1 MPIMASR
8 ARWRLFAAHASFSEL
23 GSVVRVDRSRDDGR
37 VTTAPEWKARRQSP
51 EYAATRRRLIEAAE
65 RIVRDKGVAALRL
78 DSVGEQVGLH
88 RSSVYRY
95 FDSKEELLT
104 AVVVQATLRVGREVI
119 AELGVS
125 ARPEQFLVEGLALAM
140 ARIATEPVHRSLMAP
155 TTSEAMTRVGMRA
168 LTEGIRPLV
177 EPMFVSA
184 AQQGLLR
191 EGVSTDDALRWLLVV
206 ATGLFRSPDMVPDG
220 DDLIRLLDL
229 LLVPA
234 LFDPSKVQPLT
245 EQRTGSTASPRMN
258 MRVLHTGSP
267 ASSRASS
274 RCSSAPSSDLGLQPR
289 QVRAEARVD
298 AAAELQVLAG
308 VGAVDD
314 HLVGGRAPPA
324 RVAVRPTRGWRR
336 APRPPATRRRRR
348 RSARS

>member
-1 MPIMASR
+1 M
-8 ARWRLFAAHASFSEL
+8 
-23 GSVVRVDRSRDDGR
+23 
-37 VTTAPEWKARRQSP
+37 TTAPEWKARRQGP

-65 RIVRDKGVAALRL
+65 RIVRDEGAAALRL

-155 TTSEAMTRVGMRA
+155 STSEAMTRVGTRA

-177 EPMFVSA
+177 EPMFVAA

-191 EGVSTDDALRWLLVV
+191 DGVSIDDALRWLLVV
-206 ATGLFRSPDMVPDG
+206 ATGLFRAPDMVPER

-234 LFDPSKVQPLT
+234 LFNPAKVH
-245 EQRTGSTASPRMN
+245 PR
-258 MRVLHTGSP
+258 
-267 ASSRASS
+267 SSSE
-274 RCSSAPSSDLGLQPR
+274 PG
-289 QVRAEARVD
+289 AR
-298 AAAELQVLAG
+298 
-308 VGAVDD
+308 
-314 HLVGGRAPPA
+314 PA
-324 RVAVRPTRGWRR
+324 RG
-336 APRPPATRRRRR
+336 
-348 RSARS
+348 